1 MSVVFLNSNQMYSEV
16 VFIFG
21 LVHLLQI
28 ACHVLS
34 AVQEIRHEEL
44 QKLNRRC
51 GVLFVVM
58 APMLR
63 LPFFS
68 FCILRTVVKHN
79 GMRQLMGD
87 ELFC

>member
-1 MSVVFLNSNQMYSEV
+1 MSVVFLNSNQTYSEV

-44 QKLNRRC
+44 QKLKMW
-51 GVLFVVM
+51 G
-58 APMLR
+58 
-63 LPFFS
+63 S
-68 FCILRTVVKHN
+68 FCSDGTHAEIAFFQFLHIEN
-79 GMRQLMGD
+79 GCETQWNEAVNG
-87 ELFC
+87 